1 MVKGIVRQMLSAID
15 DWIWCEHCEDGLS
28 HDTVDRRDHKMRQW
42 CALSLAVWSRHKPH
56 FFQDWFFLGLLQLRA
71 QDMKIVCSYRFAKS
85 GTQEGGL
92 DFMRRQNTLLESGWH
107 IQGAIKS
114 SHQPLVGRF
123 SKMSRILKCRNQ
135 KVSPIHDWS
144 KEVRIKLL
152 NQRVENI
159 KKLTTLP
166 QDEIKQSNMIDWS
179 W

>member
-42 CALSLAVWSRHKPH
+42 CALSLAVWSRHKPP
-56 FFQDWFFLGLLQLRA
+56 FFFSRLFFLRLLQLRA
-71 QDMKIVCSYRFAKS
+71 QDVKIVCSHRFS
-85 GTQEGGL
+85 L
-92 DFMRRQNTLLESGWH
+92 DFMRRQNTLLESARH

-114 SHQPLVGRF
+114 SHQPLPGRF

-135 KVSPIHDWS
+135 KVSPIHDW
-144 KEVRIKLL
+144 
-152 NQRVENI
+152 RVENI